1 MPSAATSL
9 FDVRRWKF
17 DVGRS
22 SFKPIPVDLIAM
34 RKHVLR
40 MVAGSTVRVTP
51 PALEKALIETHGLT
65 KKQVKAVIR
74 DLVSDGEL
82 VYTYEFGSTFLEPS
96 FNKPVRVS
104 THVVLK
110 PPGHNYQPE
119 SEDVVIQIKPGAAFG
134 DGRHPTSRLAI
145 RGIEYVLKKKIKSDR
160 PEDRSRVLDIGT
172 GSGILVI
179 TAVGMG
185 IHRGVGI
192 DIDPA
197 ARSEAKENVLINRL
211 EDRIKISDQYLETV
225 DGSFYLVT
233 ANLRY
238 PTLKKICP
246 YLRKIT
252 NPDGFIVFSGIR
264 SHELADLIKAYA
276 RKQFEVVWQEKELDW
291 MGVVL
296 KRQK

>member
-276 RKQFEVVWQEKELDW
+276 RKKFEVVWQEKELDW

>member
-1 MPSAATSL
+1 MKRGSEKNT
-9 FDVRRWKF
+9 
-17 DVGRS
+17 G
-22 SFKPIPVDLIAM
+22 DLVTV

-119 SEDVVIQIKPGAAFG
+119 SEDVVIQIKPGASFG

-145 RGIEYVLKKKIKSDR
+145 RGIEYVLKKIKSDR

-211 EDRIKISDQYLETV
+211 VDRIKISDQYLETV

>member
-1 MPSAATSL
+1 MNI
-9 FDVRRWKF
+9 

-22 SFKPIPVDLIAM
+22 SFKPIPDDMNRVQ
-34 RKHVLR
+34 KHVLR
-40 MVAGSTVRVTP
+40 LVADSSVRVTP
-51 PALEKALIETHGLT
+51 PALEKTASASQGLT

-82 VYTYEFGSTFLEPS
+82 VYTYEFGSTFFEPS

-110 PPGHNYQPE
+110 PPGHHYQPQ
-119 SEDVVIQIKPGAAFG
+119 SDDVVIQIKPGASFG

-145 RGIEYVLKKKIKSDR
+145 RGIEYVLKKIKPDW
-160 PEDRSRVLDIGT
+160 PGDQCRVLDIGT
-172 GSGILVI
+172 GSGILI
-179 TAVGMG
+179 LTSVGLG
-185 IHRGVGI
+185 IHKGLGI

-211 EDRIKISDQYLETV
+211 EDRIKISDQYLETI
-225 DGSFYLVT
+225 DGCFDLVT

-238 PTLKKICP
+238 PTLKKICSC
-246 YLRKIT
+246 LRKIT

-276 RKQFEVVWQEKELDW
+276 RKKFEVKWQEKELDW